1 MIFKKF
7 DVANNPNIGVYI
19 AVSDEFAI
27 VPSLVPKEKEQ
38 IISDTLG
45 VKCLNHDVG
54 ESAINGVFCK
64 IYKNKA
70 ILSKVATA
78 QDVKFFEA
86 HGFEVLILD
95 SYFAVG
101 NLIAIFE
108 DEAVVSKIFDKKTQ
122 TKIKNFL
129 NIKLHAFE
137 IAEIPTIGSS
147 VVVNKNGFAVHPSA
161 TEADVKKLKT
171 IFGVKGNLATIN
183 YGDGFVGNGML
194 ATNKGVL
201 FGSRTTGY
209 ELIRIDDI
217 FND

>member
-19 AVSDEFAI
+19 AVSNEFAI
-27 VPSLVPKEKEQ
+27 VPSLVPKDKEL

-45 VKCLNHDVG
+45 VKCIKHDIG

-64 IYKNKA
+64 VYMNKV
-70 ILSKVATA
+70 ILSKVATS
-78 QDVKFFEA
+78 QDVKFFESL
-86 HGFEVLILD
+86 GFEVLILD

-101 NLIAIFE
+101 NLIAIF
-108 DEAVVSKIFDKKTQ
+108 DDKVIVSKIFDKKTQ

-129 NIKLHAFE
+129 DVKLQVFE
-137 IAEIPTIGSS
+137 IDEIPTIGSS

-161 TEADVKKLKT
+161 TESDVKKLKK

-194 ATNKGVL
+194 ATDKGIL
-201 FGSRTTGY
+201 FGSKTTGY